1 MRKLLLTCAIILVDL
16 SAGYARGMHC
26 IVAAN
31 HTLGKPLCI

>member
-1 MRKLLLTCAIILVDL
+1 MRKLLLTRAIILVGL

-31 HTLGKPLCI
+31 HTLGKPRC